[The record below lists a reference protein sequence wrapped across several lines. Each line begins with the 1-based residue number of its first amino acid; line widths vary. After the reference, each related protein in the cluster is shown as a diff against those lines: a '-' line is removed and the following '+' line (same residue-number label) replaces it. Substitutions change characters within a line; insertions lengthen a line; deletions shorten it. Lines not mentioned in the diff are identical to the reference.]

1 MPLVIDLRYTMHRH
15 REPEVV
21 SIIVPLIRAD
31 YLANAKIKVC
41 IPVRSF
47 PPYAAEA
54 TAEQKLSKGAVG
66 FVFPCLPTRT
76 AIPLSAST
84 PCLCT
89 LRPSSLRPGALGRPY
104 GS

>member
-1 MPLVIDLRYTMHRH
+1 MNRH

-41 IPVRSF
+41 IPVSSF

-54 TAEQKLSKGAVG
+54 TAEQKLSKGAG
-66 FVFPCLPTRT
+66 H
-76 AIPLSAST
+76 
-84 PCLCT
+84 
-89 LRPSSLRPGALGRPY
+89 
-104 GS
+104 